1 MMKCFFCLLL
11 FYSINV
17 VADDSQELA
26 KLLVEYKTIQGDF
39 EQSLL
44 DSKGEIIQESSGIFT
59 VKSPGFFLWDTQ
71 APFPQLLVSNLQD
84 IWLYDP
90 DLEQVTIRPYSQDID
105 QSPALLLSGNI
116 EKISQTYHIK
126 KNRHVNKDENTRTD
140 KLVNITSYFVLTP
153 KQVNSVFIELQL
165 GFIDNTIQQMTL
177 ADSLGQTTHFT
188 FSNMVLNQLIN
199 EEIFEFS
206 IPVGVDVLIDK

>member
-1 MMKCFFCLLL
+1 MMKCFICLLL

-39 EQSLL
+39 EQSLQ

-126 KNRHVNKDENTRTD
+126 KNRYVNKDENTSVD

-153 KQVNSVFIELQL
+153 KQANSVFIELQL

-177 ADSLGQTTHFT
+177 ADSLGQTTSFT

-206 IPVGVDVLIDK
+206 IPAGVDVLIDK

>member
-1 MMKCFFCLLL
+1 
-11 FYSINV
+11 
-17 VADDSQELA
+17 
-26 KLLVEYKTIQGDF
+26 
-39 EQSLL
+39 
-44 DSKGEIIQESSGIFT
+44 
-59 VKSPGFFLWDTQ
+59 
-71 APFPQLLVSNLQD
+71 LVSNLQD

-126 KNRHVNKDENTRTD
+126 KNSNVNKDNNTRSD

>member
-1 MMKCFFCLLL
+1 MMKYFFCLLL

-39 EQSLL
+39 EQSLQ

-59 VKSPGFFLWDTQ
+59 IKSPGYFLWDTQ

-90 DLEQVTIRPYSQDID
+90 DLEQVTIRPYSESVD

-116 EKISQTYHIK
+116 EKISQTYRIK
-126 KNRHVNKDENTRTD
+126 KTSNVNKDNSTSSE

-153 KQVNSVFIELQL
+153 KQANSVFIELQL

-177 ADSLGQTTHFT
+177 ADSLGQTTRFT
-188 FSNMVLNQLIN
+188 FSNVVLNQLIN

-206 IPVGVDVLIDK
+206 IPSGVDVLIDK

>member
-1 MMKCFFCLLL
+1 MMKYFFCLLL

-17 VADDSQELA
+17 VADDTQELA
-26 KLLVEYKTIQGDF
+26 MLLVEYKTIQGDF
-39 EQSLL
+39 EQSLK
-44 DSKGEIIQESSGIFT
+44 DSKGEIIQQSSGIFT

-71 APFPQLLVSNLQD
+71 APFPQLLVSNLQN

-105 QSPALLLSGNI
+105 QSPVLLLSGNI
-116 EKISQTYHIK
+116 EKISQTFHIK
-126 KNRHVNKDENTRTD
+126 KNSHVNKDESTKSD
-140 KLVNITSYFVLTP
+140 KLANVTSYFVLTP
-153 KQVNSVFIELQL
+153 KQANSVFVELQL

-199 EEIFEFS
+199 EKMFEFS
-206 IPVGVDVLIDK
+206 IPAGVDVLIDK